1 MIKEGVDMLMAGE
14 EWDKARHV
22 AKNIAPKYQQ
32 YIEDSY
38 VKYLKDRN
46 RPEEVCVTC
55 HITTA
60 DASIDARG

>member
-14 EWDKARHV
+14 EWDKARHI

-38 VKYLKDRN
+38 VKYLRDRN
-46 RPEEVCVTC
+46 RPEEVCQDTA
-55 HITTA
+55 TTVNVG
-60 DASIDARG
+60 IDARC